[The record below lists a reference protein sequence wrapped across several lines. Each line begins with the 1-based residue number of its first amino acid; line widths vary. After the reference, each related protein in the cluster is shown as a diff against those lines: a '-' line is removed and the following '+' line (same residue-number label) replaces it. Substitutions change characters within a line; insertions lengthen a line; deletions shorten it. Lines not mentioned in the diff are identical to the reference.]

1 MHRLP
6 CVLLMMQERDRSL
19 DDSLRF
25 TRNGGKVVLVG
36 VPGISKDVDWSAIF
50 ASELELKAAY
60 IYNHAENYGDRTWRT
75 FDLALDLMSKGEPD
89 LSWMVTHKF
98 ALDDYR
104 QALQFQ
110 MHRAENHSIRSVFS
124 FED

>member
-1 MHRLP
+1 MYKR
-6 CVLLMMQERDRSL
+6 Q
-19 DDSLRF
+19 
-25 TRNGGKVVLVG
+25 
-36 VPGISKDVDWSAIF
+36 VDWSAIF

-60 IYNHAENYGDRTWRT
+60 VYNHAENYGGRTWRA
-75 FDLALDLMSKGEPD
+75 FDLVLDLMSKNQLD

-104 QALQFQ
+104 QALYFQ